1 MGYEITPE
9 TVHATLVRVAGDG
22 QQLDTASRNAQT
34 AGESLAG
41 AFGTASEAESA
52 FTGFWSDRSDTG
64 ERIADLLM
72 HQASCVADA
81 ADAFLEG
88 DTTMREQGQ
97 SSADAITTVTPPDP
111 ED

>member
-1 MGYEITPE
+1 MPE

-34 AGESLAG
+34 AGESLSG
-41 AFGTASEAESA
+41 AFGTAGDAESA
-52 FTGFWSDRSDTG
+52 FTGFWADRSDTG
-64 ERIADLLM
+64 ERIADILM
-72 HQASCVADA
+72 NQASCVADA

-88 DTTMREQGQ
+88 DTSMQEQGQ
-97 SSADAITTVTPPDP
+97 SSADALTVVTPPDT